1 MVVKWSLLNLLHI
14 IIIKQVLLVQV
25 LTTQTS
31 LVQQLQLQSFT
42 SLNSIH
48 IQSRIIKILIVL
60 KFYKLIVK
68 NKMESTVFQQLM
80 INKGKEIKSY

>member
-1 MVVKWSLLNLLHI
+1 MVVKWSLLNPLLI

-31 LVQQLQLQSFT
+31 LVQQLRLQSFT

-68 NKMESTVFQQLM
+68 NKMESTVFRQLM

>member
-42 SLNSIH
+42 SLNSIR

>member
-31 LVQQLQLQSFT
+31 LVQQLRLQSFT

-68 NKMESTVFQQLM
+68 NKMESTVFRQLM
-80 INKGKEIKSY
+80 INKGKEIKSC

>member
-31 LVQQLQLQSFT
+31 LVQQLRLQSFT

>member
-1 MVVKWSLLNLLHI
+1 MVVKWSLLNLLLI

-31 LVQQLQLQSFT
+31 LVQQLRLQSFT
-42 SLNSIH
+42 SLNSIR

>member
-31 LVQQLQLQSFT
+31 LVQQLRLQSFT

-68 NKMESTVFQQLM
+68 NKMESTVFRQLM

>member
-14 IIIKQVLLVQV
+14 IIIKQVPLAQV

-31 LVQQLQLQSFT
+31 LVQQLRLQSFT
-42 SLNSIH
+42 SLNSIR

>member
-31 LVQQLQLQSFT
+31 LVQQLRLQSFT
-42 SLNSIH
+42 SLNSIR